1 MSGIL
6 LTDGLLRKTLV
17 AARALGRRHERVI
30 VSEVTRAHATAFSRY
45 VARSYLSPSPQD
57 TAPFVAFVCRVLR
70 REGCD
75 VLIPM
80 DDASTGAFVGR
91 SDVPAATLLPEEG
104 AYRTLTDKRAVL
116 EAGRGAGVPVPRVY
130 ADTSGEGLRR
140 ALDETGGRLVAKPV
154 TGSGGRGIRTVAD
167 AGSLPA
173 PPFVLVEQVPFGR
186 KFDVGLLYGPGGD
199 LRAAFAQEELRWFP
213 GEKDAST
220 IQESVWRPDL
230 VSLARRVV
238 ESVGW
243 RGPAEVEFMEVDGV
257 PWLLEVNTRYWASLG
272 LAVAAGVDFPALH
285 VDLARGKDVSAPERY
300 AAGLRCRWSLPADL
314 LHFLSHPLRQVGA
327 SRLPRAPLGTVDDTW
342 AVTDPGPVLGFA
354 ASALRYAFD
363 PDMWRLFFR
372 WGS

>member
-6 LTDGLLRKTLV
+6 LTDALHRKTLV
-17 AARALGRRHERVI
+17 AARSLGRRRERVI
-30 VSEVTRAHATAFSRY
+30 VSEATPWHATAFSRY
-45 VARSYLSPSPQD
+45 VDRSYLSPSPGD
-57 TAPFVAFVCRVLR
+57 AAPFVAFVSGILR
-70 REGCD
+70 REGLD

-104 AYRTLTDKRAVL
+104 AYRRLTDKGAVL
-116 EAGRGAGVPVPRVY
+116 EAARNAGVPAPRVY
-130 ADTSGEGLRR
+130 PDTSVEGLKK
-140 ALDETGGRLVAKPV
+140 ALEETGGRLIAKPV
-154 TGSGGRGIRTVAD
+154 LGSGGRGIRTVEEAT
-167 AGSLPA
+167 SLPA
-173 PPFVLVEQVPFGR
+173 PRFVLVERVPFGR
-186 KFDVGLLYGPGGD
+186 KFDVGLLYGPRGD

-213 GEKDAST
+213 CAKDAST

-257 PWLLEVNTRYWASLG
+257 PWLMEVNTRYWGSLG

-285 VDLARGKDVSAPERY
+285 ADLARGKDVSAPGRY
-300 AAGLRCRWSLPADL
+300 AVGLRCRWSLPADL
-314 LHFLSHPLRQVGA
+314 LHFLSHPLRQVGT
-327 SRLPRAPLGTVDDTW
+327 SRLPRAPLGTLDDTW
-342 AVTDPGPVLGFA
+342 SLTDPGPLLGFA
-354 ASALRYAFD
+354 ASALRHAFD